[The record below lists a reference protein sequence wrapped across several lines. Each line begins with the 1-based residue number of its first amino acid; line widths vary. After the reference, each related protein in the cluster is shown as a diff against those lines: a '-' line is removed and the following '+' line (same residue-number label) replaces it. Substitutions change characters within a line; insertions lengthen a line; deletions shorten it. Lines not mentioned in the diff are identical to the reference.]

1 MIDTHAHIDDEQY
14 QTDLDAFIRSQ
25 QAQGVEH
32 IIVPGVDAN
41 NIEAVWNVCQRYP
54 DFLSPAIGLHP
65 ENIRD
70 DWQNQLETIHRA
82 LSTVN
87 RHRAIINCACAN
99 NNPPLAEQQLRSEP
113 TTIRLWRNYIAIGEI
128 GLDYHF
134 DTTYK
139 EQQKEALRQQL
150 SWAVE
155 YDLPA
160 ILHVRDATEDALTIL
175 KEYTNPTINSSIATN
190 VAHQFIISHVSG
202 ASIHHSPRLRGVM
215 HCWSGSEEVAR
226 QIVDMGLYLGIGGI
240 ITFKNCKLREHLNS
254 IPLERLLLE
263 TDAPYMAPVPH
274 RGERNESAWIRY
286 VMEELSRV
294 YHVPVD
300 EIERITTANAKS
312 LFLLS

>member
-14 QTDLDAFIRSQ
+14 QDDLDAFIRSQ

-41 NIEAVWNVCQRYP
+41 NIEAVWNVCRRYP

-175 KEYTNPTINSSIATN
+175 KEYT
-190 VAHQFIISHVSG
+190 
-202 ASIHHSPRLRGVM
+202 HSPRSRGVM

-226 QIVDMGLYLGIGGI
+226 QIIDMGLYLGIGGI

-286 VMEELSRV
+286 VMEELSLV

-300 EIERITTANAKS
+300 EIERITSANAQS
-312 LFLLS
+312 LFFPL

>member
-32 IIVPGVDAN
+32 IIVPGVDAT
-41 NIEAVWNVCQRYP
+41 NIDAVWNVCQRYP
-54 DFLSPAIGLHP
+54 NFLSPAIGLHP
-65 ENIRD
+65 ENVRD
-70 DWQNQLETIHRA
+70 DWQSQLETLHRA
-82 LSTVN
+82 LCIVN
-87 RHRAIINCACAN
+87 RQH
-99 NNPPLAEQQLRSEP
+99 PPLGGLGA
-113 TTIRLWRNYIAIGEI
+113 YCAIGEI

-150 SWAVE
+150 SWALE

-175 KEYTNPTINSSIATN
+175 KDYTNPTINSSIATN
-190 VAHQFIISHVSG
+190 VAHQSINSHECG
-202 ASIHHSPRLRGVM
+202 ASIHHSPRLCGVM

-226 QIVDMGLYLGIGGI
+226 QVIDMGLYLGIGGI
-240 ITFKNCKLREHLNS
+240 ITFKNCKLREHLSS

-274 RGERNESAWIRY
+274 RGKRNESAWIRY
-286 VMEELSRV
+286 VMEELSQV
-294 YHVPVD
+294 YHVPVS
-300 EIERITTANAKS
+300 EIERITTASAKS
-312 LFLLS
+312 LFNI

>member
-14 QTDLDAFIRSQ
+14 QDDLDAFIRSQ

-70 DWQNQLETIHRA
+70 DWQSQLETLHRA
-82 LSTVN
+82 LCIVHRQP
-87 RHRAIINCACAN
+87 RHYC
-99 NNPPLAEQQLRSEP
+99 
-113 TTIRLWRNYIAIGEI
+113 AIGEI

-175 KEYTNPTINSSIATN
+175 NEYT
-190 VAHQFIISHVSG
+190 
-202 ASIHHSPRLRGVM
+202 HSPRLRGVM

-226 QIVDMGLYLGIGGI
+226 QIIDMGLYLGIGGI
-240 ITFKNCKLREHLNS
+240 IAFKNCKLREHLSS

-286 VMEELSRV
+286 VMEELSQV

-300 EIERITTANAKS
+300 EIERITSANAQS
-312 LFLLS
+312 LFFPL

>member
-1 MIDTHAHIDDEQY
+1 MVTVRLSLNVNPTPLLLYSSTLMIDTHCHIDDPQY
-14 QTDLDAFIRSQ
+14 QPLAEYLRTQ
-25 QAQGVEH
+25 YEGGVEA
-32 IIVPGVDAN
+32 IIVPATTAASSKEVLELCSTLN
-41 NIEAVWNVCQRYP
+41 SQLSTTLHSTLSTLNLLPTYP
-54 DFLSPAIGLHP
+54 SVGLHP
-65 ENIRD
+65 EEVGPD
-70 DWQNQLETIHRA
+70 YSSQLDEIESL
-82 LSTVN
+82 LST
-87 RHRAIINCACAN
+87 
-99 NNPPLAEQQLRSEP
+99 LS
-113 TTIRLWRNYIAIGEI
+113 AIGEI

-160 ILHVRDATEDALTIL
+160 ILHVRDATEDALAIL
-175 KEYTNPTINSSIATN
+175 NEYT
-190 VAHQFIISHVSG
+190 
-202 ASIHHSPRLRGVM
+202 HSPRLRGVM

-226 QIVDMGLYLGIGGI
+226 QIIDMGLYLGIGGI

-286 VMEELSRV
+286 VMEELSQV
-294 YHVPVD
+294 YHVPVS
-300 EIERITTANAKS
+300 EIERITTANAQS
-312 LFLLS
+312 LFFPL

>member
-14 QTDLDAFIRSQ
+14 QDDLDAFIRSQ

-70 DWQNQLETIHRA
+70 DWQSQLETIHRA

-87 RHRAIINCACAN
+87 RQH
-99 NNPPLAEQQLRSEP
+99 PPLGGLGA
-113 TTIRLWRNYIAIGEI
+113 YCAIGEI

-175 KEYTNPTINSSIATN
+175 NEFTVSPIHRFTDSPIN
-190 VAHQFIISHVSG
+190 Q
-202 ASIHHSPRLRGVM
+202 HSPLRGVM

-226 QIVDMGLYLGIGGI
+226 QIIDMGLYLGIGGI

-286 VMEELSRV
+286 VMEELSQV

-300 EIERITTANAKS
+300 EIERITSANAQS
-312 LFLLS
+312 LFFPL